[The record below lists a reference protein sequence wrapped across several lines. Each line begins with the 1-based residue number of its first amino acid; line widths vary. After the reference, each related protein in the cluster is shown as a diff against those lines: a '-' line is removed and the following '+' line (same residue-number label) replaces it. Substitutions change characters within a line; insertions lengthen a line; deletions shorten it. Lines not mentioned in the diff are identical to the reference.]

1 MGQPLKS
8 HVLTPIFS
16 LLFSG
21 LKLGEYISHFEPAF
35 YSRESVSRQHAA
47 AVSSSRRR
55 RKRSIANGVAQPD
68 LAFNFTAHNR

>member
-1 MGQPLKS
+1 MGQPLKL
-8 HVLTPIFS
+8 HIFC

-47 AVSSSRRR
+47 AVSSRRRR
-55 RKRSIANGVAQPD
+55 RKRSAAANGVAQPD